1 MPMKMAFA
9 MNWILVWV
17 HSMPAVCATVLAIF
31 TPVDAMRFQKVIAIA
46 TEMFWMNAEFA
57 VEKAFPKV
65 TAIATATKLMPL
77 ANVAEHAILMP
88 ITMVFA
94 MILTRA

>member
-1 MPMKMAFA
+1 M
-9 MNWILVWV
+9 
-17 HSMPAVCATVLAIF
+17 VLERF
-31 TPVDAMRFQKVIAIA
+31 TPVDAMRFQKAIAIV

-77 ANVAEHAILMP
+77 ENVAELAIVMP

-94 MILTRA
+94 MILTRV